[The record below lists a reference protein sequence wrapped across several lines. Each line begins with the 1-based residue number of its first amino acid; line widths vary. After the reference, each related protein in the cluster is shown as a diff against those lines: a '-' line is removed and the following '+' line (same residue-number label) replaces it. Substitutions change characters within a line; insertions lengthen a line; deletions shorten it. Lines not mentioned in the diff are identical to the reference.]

1 MSMINTKKESDKR
14 DLLMINEAERAQQ
27 LKEVTAKLIKVQMFG
42 AIGWILVGLAIYG
55 IWGAQ
60 GNAFHPLLNDSNVV
74 YGMLTVGIV
83 IMVVEMAIYIPL
95 LKKHV
100 ELTKSSK

>member
-1 MSMINTKKESDKR
+1 
-14 DLLMINEAERAQQ
+14 MINEAERAQQ

-42 AIGWILVGLAIYG
+42 AIGWILVGFAMYG

-74 YGMLTVGIV
+74 YGMLTVGIA
-83 IMVVEMAIYIPL
+83 IMIVEFVIYIPL
-95 LKKHV
+95 LKKRIA
-100 ELTKSSK
+100 LTKSNK